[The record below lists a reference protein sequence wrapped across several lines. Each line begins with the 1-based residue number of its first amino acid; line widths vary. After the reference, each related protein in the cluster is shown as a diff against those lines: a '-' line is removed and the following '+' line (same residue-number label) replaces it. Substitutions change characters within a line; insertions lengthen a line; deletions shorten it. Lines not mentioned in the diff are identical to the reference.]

1 MLLQDFP
8 DHNRTRIGR
17 IKFLT
22 YFSSEMLDKQLE
34 LGKIEKSP
42 RKPIFGLLLNWRL
55 DYVPTTFNCEGALKS
70 LLALHIGP
78 YRGVLMTPGQ
88 PPEKSPGR
96 SWDIISPIW
105 VENLVYTTLLSVL
118 NGQTVQRVFIWSR
131 KKVDHANQLLT
142 IR

>member
-1 MLLQDFP
+1 MLFQDFP

-22 YFSSEMLDKQLE
+22 YFSSEILDKQLE

-42 RKPIFGLLLNWRL
+42 EKPIFGLLLHWRP

-70 LLALHIGP
+70 LLAVHTGP

-96 SWDIISPIW
+96 PWDIIPLIW
-105 VENLVYTTLLSVL
+105 VENLVYTALLSVL
-118 NGQTVQRVFIWSR
+118 NGQRVQRVFICSR

-142 IR
+142 TR